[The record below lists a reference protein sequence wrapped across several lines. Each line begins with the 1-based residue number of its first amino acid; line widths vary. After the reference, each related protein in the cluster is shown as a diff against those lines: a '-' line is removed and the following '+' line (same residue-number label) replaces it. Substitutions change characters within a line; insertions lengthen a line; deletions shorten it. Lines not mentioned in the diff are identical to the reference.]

1 MKFVAQQIL
10 TGIGRVLTGARA
22 HWLGCTPEPGTQRVY
37 FANHSSHLDGLI
49 MWCAM
54 PRRIRGRTRPVAA
67 KDYWSSPF
75 KRYLAE
81 HVINALLINR
91 TRANP
96 DDDDP
101 IAEMIGALDQGDS
114 LIIFPEG
121 TRGPGGDP
129 MPFKSGLY
137 RIASARPKV
146 DLVPVWLENMN
157 RILPKGQVLPVPM
170 LGSVWIGAPLH
181 LAPGEDKD
189 VFLARARDAVLAL
202 RRPARPEDEEDR
214 RALPAEA
221 AVEAEGQR

>member
-101 IAEMIGALDQGDS
+101 
-114 LIIFPEG
+114 
-121 TRGPGGDP
+121 

-137 RIASARPKV
+137 RSASARPKV